1 MDFTDRLR
9 AVVAIQQEVVAAGL
23 DPDAVAQLVAERAQA
38 VMGADGGAVELLADG
53 RSVCRGMAGEAVED
67 PAMGSVLRIPLEDGE
82 GVFGTLKVAAFVA
95 DAFDAGDLEVAA
107 ILGGITSL
115 QLGHACDYA
124 QAWRD
129 GRQDALTG
137 LLNRRAYDETLARE
151 AARARRHERELA
163 LCLFDLD
170 DFKAV
175 NDTAGH
181 LAGDEVL
188 RRFAG
193 VLRHVRGEDFAF
205 RVGGDEFALVLPETD
220 FAGAETVSQRLLER
234 ADVPASVGTATLSE
248 ADEPAALHAAAD
260 AELYGAKRRRG

>member
-23 DPDAVAQLVAERAQA
+23 DPGAVAQLVAERAQA
-38 VMGADGGAVELLADG
+38 VMGADGGAVELLDDG
-53 RSVCRGMAGEAVED
+53 RFVSRGVAGEAVED
-67 PAMGSVLRIPLEDGE
+67 PAMGSVVRIPLEDAD
-82 GVFGTLKVAAFVA
+82 GVFGTLKVAAFGA
-95 DAFDAGDLEVAA
+95 DAFDAGDLEVAE

-115 QLGHACDYA
+115 QLCHACDYA

-151 AARARRHERELA
+151 AARARRHERELT

-193 VLRHVRGEDFAF
+193 ALRHVRGEDFAF

-220 FAGAETVSQRLLER
+220 LVGAAVVSRRLLER
-234 ADVPASVGTATLSE
+234 ADVPASVGTATLA
-248 ADEPAALHAAAD
+248 ADDPGALHAAAD
-260 AELYGAKRRRG
+260 AELYGAKRRR